1 MNAHEHISFA
11 NNTIFLHTTDKMSVQ
26 SRGHVQLFATPRTVA
41 QQTLLSMGFFRKECS
56 SELPFP
62 SPTDKIVVL
71 ETNYELRIGKQ
82 VEKNKWTEQSVMI
95 QACVLSF
102 FFFVFQEKHLLLFKE
117 SLETNSWREFIFIS
131 GCIPYPRFVLDKK
144 KVKYTWSNIIFFP
157 YLFVTLVHVMN

>member
-26 SRGHVQLFATPRTVA
+26 LRGHVQLFATPRTVA

-117 SLETNSWREFIFIS
+117 SLETNS
-131 GCIPYPRFVLDKK
+131 
-144 KVKYTWSNIIFFP
+144 
-157 YLFVTLVHVMN
+157 